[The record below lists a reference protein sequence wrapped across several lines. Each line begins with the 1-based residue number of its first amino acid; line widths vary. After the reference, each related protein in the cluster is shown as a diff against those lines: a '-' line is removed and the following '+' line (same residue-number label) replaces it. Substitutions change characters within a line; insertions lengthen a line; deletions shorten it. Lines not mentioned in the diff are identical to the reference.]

1 MATLETTNIL
11 NEIKVTNDLSYYNEQ
26 LALKHATDAENSA
39 NKAKS
44 EADKAS
50 ASATDVES
58 SANRAKSEA
67 DKASASATEA
77 KSTLNSA
84 VTTITNT
91 KNSAIS
97 AIQAEGNVQ
106 RTSLQGYVDNAK
118 SYANSASASASTAT
132 TKASEIVTSANNA
145 KTYMTN
151 AQSYMNTAKTYQDN
165 ALSYK
170 NSAQTSA
177 SVATEQANLAK
188 QYASSVD
195 KESINISK
203 MYTTGAV
210 STDTQGYNQLVEM
223 KRSTFDKSKFTIT
236 GNPTITDN
244 GVARGFGSG
253 NYLNTGYLLDTTKPW
268 VIYSGKVKFN
278 NATTLQTIWCSSY
291 KNDASSDNNPM
302 QIALNA
308 QGKLRLLLSS
318 VNNYG
323 ATTPD
328 IANAI
333 VGNNIFTT
341 NTNYYFKLEFNGNKY
356 TLSYSVDGANYIIDI
371 TVNSPSTIASGYV
384 FIGLRLFVGKTDNP
398 ILGSIDLSQFSIT
411 VDGKE
416 VFSGNKT
423 DIDTIKADNYDVV
436 GSPVISDDGVASGFS
451 NENYLTTP
459 TIDFASANRWK
470 VVSKFRYFASNV
482 TMSVYQFLKGNT
494 NNALYINPS
503 GYIKIYIKT
512 VGNTTVDFSSQ
523 TASSSHSA
531 VSLTSGSDV
540 VAELE
545 FTGTQYIFKVYQN
558 GSLIYADTKG
568 STNAIYPSNTNGLN
582 IGISAFDGYFT
593 TGSIDLNSFKVY
605 VDGNLVYQPCLKIPY
620 TQSKTG
626 SKIVDGVYRDRVQD
640 VYEQFGTASYYTHD
654 ETNQNFTLPMG
665 EIYGMIEQIADRLN
679 NPFTFGMNQYYK
691 GEMKNLSWL
700 KSYGQEYFKNGHP
713 DFYNWVLTNA
723 NAGKKGF
730 KLSTANDITDY
741 DFVVNPT
748 KETFML
754 PLKNGMEGVFASGVK
769 GNGKALVVTD
779 GNGNE
784 RNLFQPGNDYIFT
797 NDNVAGNLPHVTASY
812 SGNQTTSYAL
822 GTNVGLTTDSS
833 KSGIVVDTTVPQGW
847 NLYYYV
853 GETVE
858 GANLIKAGEV
868 WEEISNKL
876 DTPPRY
882 VVEVSDKSLMP
893 SWYVVY
899 NDGWCEQGGLYSF
912 TGSHGATYL
921 INLLKNF
928 SNTDYTILR
937 GGTYAIQTTALIGI
951 SVVSKAT
958 DNFSIQYASQNGGG
972 YAVDFYWQAS
982 GYIK

>member
-1 MATLETTNIL
+1 MKDV
-11 NEIKVTNDLSYYNEQ
+11 IKIKKPNQVSNVKVSHEASSFYADLSKQWAIKLDKPIENGEYSSKYYAKISEQ
-26 LALKHATDAENSA
+26 NANSA
-39 NKAKS
+39 NKSAMS
-44 EADKAS
+44 AEVAAS
-50 ASATDVES
+50 NLGKFVINSLYFPELKISNEDTI
-58 SANRAKSEA
+58 
-67 DKASASATEA
+67 
-77 KSTLNSA
+77 LN
-84 VTTITNT
+84 
-91 KNSAIS
+91 
-97 AIQAEGNVQ
+97 
-106 RTSLQGYVDNAK
+106 
-118 SYANSASASASTAT
+118 
-132 TKASEIVTSANNA
+132 
-145 KTYMTN
+145 
-151 AQSYMNTAKTYQDN
+151 
-165 ALSYK
+165 
-170 NSAQTSA
+170 
-177 SVATEQANLAK
+177 NL
-188 QYASSVD
+188 
-195 KESINISK
+195 ER
-203 MYTTGAV
+203 
-210 STDTQGYNQLVEM
+210 E

-236 GNPTITDN
+236 GNPTITDD

-341 NTNYYFKLEFNGNKY
+341 NTDYYFKLEFNGNKY
-356 TLSYSVDGANYIIDI
+356 TLSYSVDGANYITDI

-398 ILGSIDLSQFSIT
+398 MLGSIDLSQFSIT

-423 DIDTIKADNYDVV
+423 GIDTIKADNYDVV

-451 NENYLTTP
+451 NDNYLTTP

-568 STNAIYPSNTNGLN
+568 STNVIYPSNTNGLN
-582 IGISAFDGYFT
+582 IGISAFDSYFT
-593 TGSIDLNSFKVY
+593 TGSIDLNSFKIY

-626 SKIVDGVYRDRVQD
+626 SKIVDVVYRDRAQD
-640 VYEQFGTASYYTHD
+640 MYNQFGYTHYYTLGDTDFTLATCKGSDVVESGENYEQTADLTLKQWGSATGGQTVNLLPYKD
-654 ETNQNFTLPMG
+654 TNYAITL
-665 EIYGMIEQIADRLN
+665 AN
-679 NPFTFGMNQYYK
+679 SSKT
-691 GEMKNLSWL
+691 KNS
-700 KSYGQEYFKNGHP
+700 FI
-713 DFYNWVLTNA
+713 A
-723 NAGKKGF
+723 NATG
-730 KLSTANDITDY
+730 
-741 DFVVNPT
+741 
-748 KETFML
+748 
-754 PLKNGMEGVFASGVK
+754 
-769 GNGKALVVTD
+769 
-779 GNGNE
+779 
-784 RNLFQPGNDYIFT
+784 DYIAVGKT
-797 NDNVAGNLPHVTASY
+797 V
-812 SGNQTTSYAL
+812 L
-822 GTNVGLTTDSS
+822 G
-833 KSGIVVDTTVPQGW
+833 
-847 NLYYYV
+847 
-853 GETVE
+853 
-858 GANLIKAGEV
+858 
-868 WEEISNKL
+868 
-876 DTPPRY
+876 
-882 VVEVSDKSLMP
+882 
-893 SWYVVY
+893 
-899 NDGWCEQGGLYSF
+899 
-912 TGSHGATYL
+912 
-921 INLLKNF
+921 
-928 SNTDYTILR
+928 
-937 GGTYAIQTTALIGI
+937 
-951 SVVSKAT
+951 
-958 DNFSIQYASQNGGG
+958 
-972 YAVDFYWQAS
+972 
-982 GYIK
+982 

>member
-1 MATLETTNIL
+1 MKDV
-11 NEIKVTNDLSYYNEQ
+11 IKIKKPNQVSNVKVSHEASSFYADLSKQWAIKLDKPIENGEYSSKYYAKISEQ
-26 LALKHATDAENSA
+26 YANSA
-39 NKAKS
+39 NKSAMS
-44 EADKAS
+44 AEVAAS
-50 ASATDVES
+50 NLEKFVINSLYFPELKISNEDTI
-58 SANRAKSEA
+58 
-67 DKASASATEA
+67 
-77 KSTLNSA
+77 LN
-84 VTTITNT
+84 
-91 KNSAIS
+91 
-97 AIQAEGNVQ
+97 
-106 RTSLQGYVDNAK
+106 
-118 SYANSASASASTAT
+118 
-132 TKASEIVTSANNA
+132 
-145 KTYMTN
+145 
-151 AQSYMNTAKTYQDN
+151 
-165 ALSYK
+165 
-170 NSAQTSA
+170 
-177 SVATEQANLAK
+177 NL
-188 QYASSVD
+188 
-195 KESINISK
+195 ER
-203 MYTTGAV
+203 
-210 STDTQGYNQLVEM
+210 E

-244 GVARGFGSG
+244 GVASGFGSG

-341 NTNYYFKLEFNGNKY
+341 NTDYYFKLEFNGNKY
-356 TLSYSVDGANYIIDI
+356 TLSYSVDGANYITDI

-398 ILGSIDLSQFSIT
+398 ILGSINLSQFSIT

-423 DIDTIKADNYDVV
+423 GIDTIKADNYDVV

-451 NENYLTTP
+451 NDNYLTTP

-593 TGSIDLNSFKVY
+593 TGSIDLNSFKIY
-605 VDGNLVYQPCLKIPY
+605 VDDNLAYQPCLKIPY

-626 SKIVDGVYRDRVQD
+626 SKIVDGGYRDRVQD
-640 VYEQFGTASYYTHD
+640 MYNQFGYTHYYTLGDTDFTLATCKGSDVVESGDNYEQTADLTLKQWGSATSAQTVNLLPYKD
-654 ETNQNFTLPMG
+654 TNYAVT
-665 EIYGMIEQIADRLN
+665 
-679 NPFTFGMNQYYK
+679 
-691 GEMKNLSWL
+691 
-700 KSYGQEYFKNGHP
+700 
-713 DFYNWVLTNA
+713 LTNGSKTKNSFVA
-723 NAGKKGF
+723 NATG
-730 KLSTANDITDY
+730 
-741 DFVVNPT
+741 
-748 KETFML
+748 
-754 PLKNGMEGVFASGVK
+754 
-769 GNGKALVVTD
+769 
-779 GNGNE
+779 
-784 RNLFQPGNDYIFT
+784 DYIAVGKT
-797 NDNVAGNLPHVTASY
+797 V
-812 SGNQTTSYAL
+812 L
-822 GTNVGLTTDSS
+822 G
-833 KSGIVVDTTVPQGW
+833 
-847 NLYYYV
+847 
-853 GETVE
+853 
-858 GANLIKAGEV
+858 
-868 WEEISNKL
+868 
-876 DTPPRY
+876 
-882 VVEVSDKSLMP
+882 
-893 SWYVVY
+893 
-899 NDGWCEQGGLYSF
+899 
-912 TGSHGATYL
+912 
-921 INLLKNF
+921 
-928 SNTDYTILR
+928 
-937 GGTYAIQTTALIGI
+937 
-951 SVVSKAT
+951 
-958 DNFSIQYASQNGGG
+958 
-972 YAVDFYWQAS
+972 
-982 GYIK
+982 